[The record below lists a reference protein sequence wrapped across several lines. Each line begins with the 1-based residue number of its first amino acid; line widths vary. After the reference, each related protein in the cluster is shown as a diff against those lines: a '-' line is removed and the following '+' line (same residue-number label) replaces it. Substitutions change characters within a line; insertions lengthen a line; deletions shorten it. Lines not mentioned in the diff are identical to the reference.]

1 MDDFKIWFYVIVA
14 IIYVVSRVLKKGASN
29 KSPQAPEEDY
39 IPSKPSGKTS
49 NESPMTFE
57 ELLKEISES
66 KTSSPRPTKPV
77 ATPKPVIKPAYVDY
91 DDDIKEETDTETFAA
106 YEKAKKEAFFR
117 PSLEETIKVSDAPA
131 DYGRF
136 NEFTIKKK
144 GTLLKKYA
152 SELRT
157 KGGFKR
163 AIVLNEILNRRF

>member
-14 IIYVVSRVLKKGASN
+14 IIYVVSRVLKKGSGDKAPQGPSDDYVPAKPAGKAS
-29 KSPQAPEEDY
+29 K
-39 IPSKPSGKTS
+39 
-49 NESPMTFE
+49 ESPMTFE
-57 ELLKEISES
+57 ELLKEIAES
-66 KTSSPRPTKPV
+66 KTPTPKPKPV

-91 DDDIKEETDTETFAA
+91 DDDIKEETDTETFAT
-106 YEKAKKEAFFR
+106 YEKAKKEAFYR
-117 PSLEETIKVSDAPA
+117 PSLEETSKVSDTPA

-157 KGGFKR
+157 KSGFKR